1 MVANKVVFVALL
13 AFAFIIGIVDY
24 LFILLFI
31 RYQNNEI
38 SFPWLD
44 YSLITVH

>member
-24 LFILLFI
+24 LFIYSIKIMKLV
-31 RYQNNEI
+31 
-38 SFPWLD
+38 FPGW
-44 YSLITVH
+44 TTH